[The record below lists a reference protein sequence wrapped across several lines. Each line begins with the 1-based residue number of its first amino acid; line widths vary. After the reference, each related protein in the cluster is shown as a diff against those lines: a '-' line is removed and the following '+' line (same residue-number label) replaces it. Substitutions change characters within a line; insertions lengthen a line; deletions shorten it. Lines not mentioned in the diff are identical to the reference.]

1 MITFRQLR
9 ALVAVADEL
18 HFRRAAA
25 KINVSQPALS
35 GQIKELEDR
44 LGVQLL
50 ERSRSSV
57 LMTPAGKDVVERA
70 RIILR
75 DVTELV
81 ESAGHA
87 QRKFIGTVKIGSL
100 PTVGP
105 YLLPPI
111 IPTIHKRYPAL
122 KMYVRDGLQEPL
134 VRDLRAGQFDAL
146 IVPIPIEDGD
156 FRVAPLFQERLEVA
170 MPDDHTLA
178 GRKSLERGDLRGQDV
193 LVLEPGH
200 RLRDQVVQVCEQS
213 GAMILADYE
222 GTSLDAI
229 RQMVAAGMGIAFL
242 PSLYVRSEV
251 RPGTGVV
258 ARPIRKRPPSRVI
271 GMVWRRNSAR
281 HEELQ
286 EIADL
291 VRGWLQ
297 RHVSADVATTAPV
310 S

>member
-1 MITFRQLR
+1 MISFRQLR

-25 KINVSQPALS
+25 RINVSQPALS
-35 GQIKELEDR
+35 GQIKDLEDR

-50 ERSRSSV
+50 ERTRSQV
-57 LMTPAGKDVVERA
+57 LLTPTGKEVVERA

-75 DVTELV
+75 DVDELV

-87 QRKFIGTVKIGSL
+87 QRKFTGTIRIGSL

-111 IPTIHKRYPAL
+111 IPEIHGRYPAL
-122 KMYVRDGLQEPL
+122 KLYVRDGLQDPL
-134 VRDLRAGQFDAL
+134 LAGLRAGQFDTL
-146 IVPIPIEDGD
+146 IVPIPVKGAEFRIE
-156 FRVAPLFQERLEVA
+156 PLFQEQLEVA
-170 MPDDHTLA
+170 MDDDHPLIA
-178 GRKSLERGDLRGQDV
+178 RQMLERGDLRGQDV

-200 RLRDQVVQVCEQS
+200 RLRDQVVQICDQS
-213 GAMILADYE
+213 QATVLADYE

-251 RPGTGVV
+251 RPGAGVSV
-258 ARPIRKRPPSRVI
+258 RPIRKRAPSRTV
-271 GMVWRRNSAR
+271 GMVWRRNTAR
-281 HEELQ
+281 QDELL

-291 VRGWLQ
+291 IRAWLR
-297 RHVSADVATTAPV
+297 RHAGPEVQPLTGSR
-310 S
+310 

>member
-18 HFRRAAA
+18 HFRRAATR
-25 KINVSQPALS
+25 INVSQPALS
-35 GQIKELEDR
+35 GQIKELEER

-57 LMTPAGKDVVERA
+57 LMTPVGKDVVERA

-75 DVTELV
+75 DIDELV

-87 QRKFIGTVKIGSL
+87 QRKFVGTVRIGSL

-111 IPTIHKRYPAL
+111 IPAIHKRYPAL
-122 KMYVRDGLQEPL
+122 KLYVRDGLQEPL
-134 VRDLRAGQFDAL
+134 VRELRAGQFDAL
-146 IVPIPIEDGD
+146 IVPIPVAQGD
-156 FRVAPLFQERLEVA
+156 FRIVPLFQEPLEVA
-170 MPDDHTLA
+170 MADDHPLA
-178 GRKSLERGDLRGQDV
+178 GRKTMERGDLRGQDV

-200 RLRDQVVQVCEQS
+200 RLRDQIVQVCEQS
-213 GAMILADYE
+213 KATILADYE

-251 RPGTGVV
+251 RPGSGVV
-258 ARPIRKRPPSRVI
+258 VRPIRKRPPSRTI

-286 EIADL
+286 EIADI
-291 VRGWLQ
+291 VRGWVH
-297 RHVSADVATTAPV
+297 RHVSADVAVPASAP
-310 S
+310 

>member
-1 MITFRQLR
+1 MISFRQLR

-25 KINVSQPALS
+25 RIHVSQPALS
-35 GQIKELEDR
+35 GQIKDLEDR

-50 ERSRSSV
+50 ERTRSQV
-57 LMTPAGKDVVERA
+57 LLTAVGKEVVERA

-75 DVTELV
+75 DIEELV

-87 QRKFIGTVKIGSL
+87 QRKFTGTIRIGSL

-111 IPTIHKRYPAL
+111 VPEIHGRYPAL
-122 KMYVRDGLQEPL
+122 KLYVRDGLQDPL
-134 VRDLRAGQFDAL
+134 LAGLRAGQFDSL
-146 IVPIPIEDGD
+146 IVPIPVKDVD
-156 FRVAPLFQERLEVA
+156 FRVEPLFQEQLEVA
-170 MPDDHTLA
+170 MADDHPLA
-178 GRKSLERGDLRGQDV
+178 GRASLERGDFRGQDV

-200 RLRDQVVQVCEQS
+200 RLREQVAEICDQS
-213 GAMILADYE
+213 HATALTDYE

-251 RPGTGVV
+251 RPGTGVSI
-258 ARPIRKRPPSRVI
+258 RPIRKRAPSRTV
-271 GMVWRRNSAR
+271 GMVWRRNTAR
-281 HEELQ
+281 QDELL
-286 EIADL
+286 EIAD
-291 VRGWLQ
+291 VIRSWLR
-297 RHVSADVATTAPV
+297 RHVGPEVQTLSGRH
-310 S
+310 